1 MKKQKANIT
10 VTAAE
15 NGGVLEVLKR
25 ALPEK
30 SGTTI
35 KAFLT
40 HRQVFINN
48 KLALRHDDKVKCGD
62 LLEIRM
68 GRTEDLSIDSRL
80 LKIIY
85 ADNDIIVIDKQ
96 HGLLSVATN
105 RFEQKTAFRLLSD
118 LVKRQDPA
126 NKIFVVHRLDRE
138 TSGLMLF
145 ARNEQAKQRLQED
158 WTNMVTDRR
167 YVAVTEGIIPT
178 DNGYIDAPLAENS
191 AMQVYVARNDEGRP
205 ARTDFQVLQRG
216 PRHTLVELHL
226 ETGRKNQIRVHLKYI
241 GYPIVGDKKYGAK
254 DFSMGRLALHASRLC
269 FIHPR
274 SGEEMNFEIEIPQRF
289 RKLVENGSC

>member
-10 VTAAE
+10 VTATE
-15 NGGVLEVLKR
+15 NGGILEVLKR

-40 HRQVFINN
+40 HRQVCINN

-62 LLEIRM
+62 LLEIQM

-80 LKIIY
+80 MKIIY

>member
-10 VTAAE
+10 ITSAE
-15 NGGVLEVLKR
+15 DGGILDVIKR

-30 SGTTI
+30 SGTTL
-35 KAFLT
+35 KSHLT
-40 HRQVFINN
+40 HRQIFINN
-48 KLALRHDDKVKCGD
+48 KLALRHDDRVKVGD
-62 LLEIRM
+62 RIEIRM
-68 GRTEDLSIDSRL
+68 ERTENLTIDSRL
-80 LKIIY
+80 LKIVY
-85 ADNDIIVIDKQ
+85 ADNDVIVIDKQ

-145 ARNEQAKQRLQED
+145 ARNEKTKQRLQQD

-205 ARTDFQVLQRG
+205 ARTDFQVLKRG
-216 PRHTLVELHL
+216 GRHTLVELHL
-226 ETGRKNQIRVHLKYI
+226 ETGRKNQIRVHLKHI

-269 FIHPR
+269 FVHPR
-274 SGEEMNFEIEIPQRF
+274 SGEEMNFEIDIPQRF
-289 RKLVENGSC
+289 IKLVENGRC